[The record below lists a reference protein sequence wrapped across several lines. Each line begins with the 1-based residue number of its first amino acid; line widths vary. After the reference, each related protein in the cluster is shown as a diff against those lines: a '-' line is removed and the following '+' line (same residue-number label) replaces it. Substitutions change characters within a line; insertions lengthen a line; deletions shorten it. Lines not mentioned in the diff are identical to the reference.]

1 MKFRILG
8 SASGMPTINK
18 HHSSIWINFSD
29 KNILLDCGEGTAK
42 QMLKFGLDKD
52 FLDAIVIS
60 HYHPD
65 HVSGLF
71 MVIQM
76 LYLQKRKQDL
86 SIYLPEHIEKFKDIL
101 NLFYTFLSKIPFNIY
116 FSLVPSLTDDFPEID
131 IIKSDHLLDY
141 ESIVKSN
148 GFINEFNSY
157 SFGINVNNKKL
168 LYTSDCTTLK
178 PYKSMLASTDVLIV
192 DAMHPDSDEILEL
205 PKLSSGKIILSHG
218 LSSKL
223 EESLNLNKNDRF
235 EIADEEKEYIL

>member
-8 SASGMPTINK
+8 SASGMPTLDK
-18 HHSSIWINFSD
+18 HHSSIWVNFSN

-52 FLDAIVIS
+52 FLDAIAIS

-76 LYLQKRKQDL
+76 LYLQKRERDL
-86 SIYLPEHIEKFKDIL
+86 PIYLPEHIEKFKDIL
-101 NLFYTFLSKIPFNIY
+101 NLFYTFLSKIPFNIN
-116 FSLVPSLTDDFPEID
+116 FFPVPSLPNDFPEIK

-148 GFINEFNSY
+148 GFINKFNSY
-157 SFGINVNNKKL
+157 SFEITENDKKI
-168 LYTSDCTTLK
+168 LYTSDCATLK
-178 PYKSMLASTDVLIV
+178 PYKNMLASTDVLII
-192 DAMHPDSDEILEL
+192 DAMHPDADEILGL
-205 PKLSSGKIILSHG
+205 PIISSGRIILTHG
-218 LSSKL
+218 LSFKL
-223 EESLNLNKNDRF
+223 EKRLNFIKKNRF
-235 EIADEEKEYIL
+235 DIADEEKEYIL

>member
-8 SASGMPTINK
+8 SASGMPTLDK
-18 HHSSIWINFSD
+18 HHSSIWINFSN

-52 FLDAIVIS
+52 FLDAIAIS

-65 HVSGLF
+65 HVCGLF

-76 LYLQKRKQDL
+76 LYLQKRERDL

-101 NLFYTFLSKIPFNIY
+101 NLFYTFLSKIPFNIN
-116 FSLVPSLTDDFPEID
+116 FFPVPSLHNDFPEIN
-131 IIKSDHLLDY
+131 IIKSDHLHDY

-157 SFGINVNNKKL
+157 SFEINENDKKL
-168 LYTSDCTTLK
+168 LYTSDCATLK
-178 PYKSMLASTDVLIV
+178 PYKSMLESTNVLII
-192 DAMHPDSDEILEL
+192 DAMHPDADEILEL
-205 PKLSSGKIILSHG
+205 PKISSGKIILTHC

-223 EESLNLNKNDRF
+223 EENLNFIKNYRF
-235 EIADEEKEYIL
+235 DIADEEKEYIL